1 MIKPE
6 KQHIHSPNREPVAN
20 MKVLPIMLLAVV
32 CQAYTPITERSWV
45 KFRKVKDPTYE
56 NAPLHGEPDIIH
68 ATDILIEERISTL
81 STMVQKSV
89 RDFHAQMQK
98 YTTELTERI
107 KRATTKADYGFVRK
121 PELRHQYGM
130 LFNHHGQVIS
140 GLKNM
145 DLFLSIDLPKVED
158 IAHVPPPFPDCDNWA
173 APHRSNRNQ
182 HIYYSY
188 LGFGKDN
195 HGPMTELNSNTS
207 QYLAE
212 AVHITV
218 CNQYKHKY
226 VKLLERIE
234 IIKRNITY
242 KIEKVMPRL
251 MPNENAIIY
260 GKETQSDSSRQK
272 RAIPLG
278 LIFSG
283 VSAIGGLIMKG
294 VNTWSNYKKSK
305 AMTKAVEKLYEAQE
319 IDHRRLTRLEGQT
332 SLLAKTTKTAFQHI
346 DYRLLHLDTKLNYTV
361 QHMTEF
367 FRRTEQHFR
376 FTWEA
381 LVSNRLAIHLLSS
394 GSAMYDMVLRQYL
407 HYYQNYDVTLDHFLT
422 GLDALGTGRLTFQ
435 VLDPDELDR
444 FLSAIR
450 RQLREERSPFELAF
464 NHTYQFYAEP
474 MVMFTNTHDQ
484 LLVNVPI
491 LLRLATQKPLNLY
504 SIDTVP
510 MPFDTETLD
519 GRNNEYTFINNS
531 YPYMALNE
539 HNYIPLTETQL
550 RMCDKMGSTYY
561 CQNSYV
567 LRQRMQH
574 TCESAIYYKMEAE
587 TITKHCQAKFA
598 ANIEFTSK
606 VLDAG
611 ETMVL
616 FNLPRPWI
624 LLCGQE
630 KQPTEIE
637 FATYKVVDRKEF
649 CECSLTAGS
658 FQLDETLVKCTP
670 EINSEADGRFKSYF
684 AINKIIFDYL
694 QAEKDVQLDSTVVQ
708 ALSRLLDVKPEYD
721 WTPLNWYVNPDLPDN
736 VINQQPSS
744 VIADLMGVME
754 HIITEG
760 EEEAYQSK
768 IQYRNAQS
776 EFKRF
781 IKSAEGWRKL
791 EFISS
796 ILGMLALVALIVI
809 AIFRS
814 RIVESIILGSAVM
827 DEYKFVNPSAPPA
840 CVKAFS
846 LPPAYPDQINFQPP
860 TLPQNWGDKG
870 AEGKQKL
877 AAQITAWITTI
888 LIIITLLAIL
898 YTVFKK
904 CRYVSSLPWVCFPL
918 YPFSTILRGTARMDI
933 FVEVVNLAS
942 AEAMW
947 AHFASV
953 AVHPSQLRI
962 TGYPRAYD
970 MHIIKLCCC
979 RQLQIDWQNIVL
991 CDLDRNI
998 IKLPALGKI
1007 SLWSTNNLES
1017 IETNIP
1023 YQIRVYGRVL
1033 DLVIPLEIKDDVN
1046 ITDHRLY

>member
-1 MIKPE
+1 M
-6 KQHIHSPNREPVAN
+6 
-20 MKVLPIMLLAVV
+20 
-32 CQAYTPITERSWV
+32 
-45 KFRKVKDPTYE
+45 
-56 NAPLHGEPDIIH
+56 
-68 ATDILIEERISTL
+68 
-81 STMVQKSV
+81 
-89 RDFHAQMQK
+89 
-98 YTTELTERI
+98 
-107 KRATTKADYGFVRK
+107 
-121 PELRHQYGM
+121 
-130 LFNHHGQVIS
+130 
-140 GLKNM
+140 
-145 DLFLSIDLPKVED
+145 
-158 IAHVPPPFPDCDNWA
+158 
-173 APHRSNRNQ
+173 
-182 HIYYSY
+182 
-188 LGFGKDN
+188 
-195 HGPMTELNSNTS
+195 
-207 QYLAE
+207 
-212 AVHITV
+212 
-218 CNQYKHKY
+218 
-226 VKLLERIE
+226 
-234 IIKRNITY
+234 
-242 KIEKVMPRL
+242 
-251 MPNENAIIY
+251 
-260 GKETQSDSSRQK
+260 
-272 RAIPLG
+272 
-278 LIFSG
+278 
-283 VSAIGGLIMKG
+283 
-294 VNTWSNYKKSK
+294 
-305 AMTKAVEKLYEAQE
+305 
-319 IDHRRLTRLEGQT
+319 
-332 SLLAKTTKTAFQHI
+332 SLLAKTMKTAFQHI

-367 FRRTEQHFR
+367 FERTETHFR

-394 GSAMYDMVLRQYL
+394 GSVMYDMVLRQYL

-422 GLDALGTGRLTFQ
+422 GLDALGTGQLMFQ

-464 NHTYQFYAEP
+464 NHNYQFYAEP
-474 MVMFTNTHDQ
+474 MVMFTNTHHQ

-491 LLRLATQKPLNLY
+491 LLRLTTQKPSNLY

-510 MPFDTETLD
+510 MPFDTETLE
-519 GRNNEYTFINNS
+519 GKNNEYTFINNS

-567 LRQRMQH
+567 LCQRTQH
-574 TCESAIYYKMEAE
+574 MCESAIYYKMDAKM
-587 TITKHCQAKFA
+587 ILKHCQAKFT
-598 ANIEFTSK
+598 ANVEFSPK

-630 KQPTEIE
+630 KRPTEIE
-637 FATYKVVDRKEF
+637 IATYKVVDRKEF
-649 CECSLTAGS
+649 CKCSLTAGS
-658 FQLDETLVKCTP
+658 FQLDETLVNCTP
-670 EINSEADGRFKSYF
+670 EINSKTDGHFKLYF

-694 QAEKDVQLDSTVVQ
+694 QAERDVQLDSTVVQ
-708 ALSRLLDVKPEYD
+708 ALSRLLDVKLEYD
-721 WTPLNWYVNPDLPDN
+721 WTPLNWYVNPDLPNN

-744 VIADLMGVME
+744 VTADLMGVME

-760 EEEAYQSK
+760 EGEAYQSE
-768 IQYRNAQS
+768 IQYQNVQS
-776 EFKRF
+776 KFKRF

-791 EFISS
+791 EFVSS
-796 ILGMLALVALIVI
+796 ILGMIALVALIVI
-809 AIFRS
+809 SIFRS

-827 DEYKFVNPSAPPA
+827 DEYKFVNPSTRI
-840 CVKAFS
+840 KAYT
-846 LPPAYPDQINFQPP
+846 LPPAYPDQINFHLP

-877 AAQITAWITTI
+877 AAQMTAWIMMF

-898 YTVFKK
+898 YTIFKK
-904 CRYVSSLPWVCFPL
+904 CRYVSSLPRVCFPL
-918 YPFSTILRGTARMDI
+918 YPFSTILRGTARTDVFM
-933 FVEVVNLAS
+933 EVVNLAL

-953 AVHPSQLRI
+953 ALHPSQLEI
-962 TGYPRAYD
+962 TGYPCAFD

-991 CDLDRNI
+991 CDLDPNI

-1007 SLWSTNNLES
+1007 SLWSTNDLES

-1046 ITDHRLY
+1046 VTDHRLY